1 MIARRTAG
9 GGARQ
14 PVKLQRGAADERLL
28 VLNWLARYAAV
39 IDHVVDA
46 DGNALTSVLDVGCGP
61 HGLACAVDGVP
72 FVGVDVEFPQP
83 VAPTMVGI
91 RCRPE
96 SLPFRDG
103 ACGVVLCLDVL
114 EHVPPADRAGFVREL
129 ARVAAQRVILA
140 CPSSDA
146 QNIDDLLVTTFQGA
160 GTALPPWLQEHYDCG
175 LPTPAEIAGAC
186 AAVEG
191 FRATPLAM
199 PNGLLTTATTLA
211 EFTGPMQDVARH
223 EASAL
228 RDAWVALYRN
238 ACFGESARKGWVLE
252 RIEQR
257 VPLARHDDLE
267 ATAVAALRC
276 PECDGAITVEG
287 PDLLRCGSCAL
298 PVPRDGTRAWDL
310 ASPPAFF
317 CAPAWRDGDVER
329 VLRRFV
335 DQRRGPASLVL
346 YAPPEIIDGEAALRA
361 AQAAFGDAP
370 VPEALDIAILDRAL
384 APAELSELRAART
397 ELVV

>member
-1 MIARRTAG
+1 
-9 GGARQ
+9 
-14 PVKLQRGAADERLL
+14 
-28 VLNWLARYAAV
+28 VLNWLARHAAV

-46 DGNALTSVLDVGCGP
+46 DGRARTSVLDVGCGP

-72 FVGVDVEFPQP
+72 FVGVDVEFPQR

-96 SLPFRDG
+96 GLPFRDG
-103 ACGVVLCLDVL
+103 AFGVVLCLDVL

-129 ARVAAQRVILA
+129 ARVAAERVIIA
-140 CPSSDA
+140 CPSSEA
-146 QNIDDLLVTTFQGA
+146 QNIDDLLVSTFQSA
-160 GTALPPWLQEHYDCG
+160 GTALPPWLTEHYECG
-175 LPTPAEIAGAC
+175 LPTPAEIAMAC

-211 EFTGPMQDVARH
+211 ELTGPLEDVARH

-228 RDAWVALYRN
+228 RDAWVGLYKS
-238 ACFGESARKGWVLE
+238 ACFGDSTRKGWVLE

-257 VPLARHDDLE
+257 VPLARNDDLE
-267 ATAVAALRC
+267 ATAVAALRR
-276 PECDGAITVEG
+276 PECAGAITVES
-287 PDLLRCGSCAL
+287 PALLRCGSCDL
-298 PVPRDGTRAWDL
+298 PVPRDESRAWDL

-329 VLRRFV
+329 LLRRFV

-346 YAPPEIIDGEAALRA
+346 YAPPEVIDGEGALRA
-361 AQAAFGDAP
+361 AQAAFGDTP
-370 VPEALDIAILDRAL
+370 VPDALDIAILDRAL
-384 APAELSELRAART
+384 PPGELSALRAART
-397 ELVV
+397 VLVA

>member
-1 MIARRTAG
+1 VGAHAG
-9 GGARQ
+9 R
-14 PVKLQRGAADERLL
+14 VKFAEGAADVRV

-46 DGNALTSVLDVGCGP
+46 DGHARTSVLDVGCGP

-96 SLPFRDG
+96 GLPFRDG
-103 ACGVVLCLDVL
+103 AFGVVLCLDVL
-114 EHVPPADRAGFVREL
+114 EHVPAADRAGFVREL
-129 ARVAAQRVILA
+129 ARVAAERVILA
-140 CPSSDA
+140 CPSSDSQA
-146 QNIDDLLVTTFQGA
+146 IDDLLVTTFQTA
-160 GTALPPWLQEHYDCG
+160 GTALPPWLTEHYDCG

-186 AAVEG
+186 AAVDG

-211 EFTGPMQDVARH
+211 ELTGPLVDVARH
-223 EASAL
+223 EAAAL
-228 RDAWVALYRN
+228 RDAWVTLYRN
-238 ACFGESARKGWVLE
+238 ACFGESGRKGWVLE
-252 RIEQR
+252 RIAPR
-257 VPLARHDDLE
+257 VPLADPDDLE
-267 ATAVAALRC
+267 ATAIAALRC
-276 PECDGAITVEG
+276 PECDGAVTVER
-287 PDLLRCGSCAL
+287 PDLLRCGACDL
-298 PVPRDGTRAWDL
+298 PMPRDDTRAWDL

-317 CAPAWRDGDVER
+317 CAPAWRDGDVQR
-329 VLRRFV
+329 LLRRFV

-346 YAPPEIIDGEAALRA
+346 YAPPEVIDGAAALRA

-384 APAELSELRAART
+384 PADELSALRAGRT
-397 ELVV
+397 VLVA